1 MLTALHVFSA
11 HTVDKLLEGNII
23 HEATHN
29 KSRVHGALDGV
40 RDSYSGRHVSDK
52 AVHIANLEDEAPVRT
67 AELYEILYSCTSR

>member
-40 RDSYSGRHVSDK
+40 RDSYSG
-52 AVHIANLEDEAPVRT
+52 NLEDEAPVRT